1 MEVPHGG
8 AGRHGGHPGMADGL
22 VGRQA
27 GSWVQWQQALDKVL
41 GQIGH

>member
-8 AGRHGGHPGMADGL
+8 AGGHGYHPGVLDRL

-27 GSWVQWQQALDKVL
+27 GGRLQKEQALDKVL
-41 GQIGH
+41 GEIGN